1 MKMGTEVMR
10 RISSVKKAQNA
21 VLEDLLLVRMFS
33 CSPGARERPQKLKNV
48 ESASA
53 PRASGP
59 GAHCRGPMCYSIR
72 SQMPVWR
79 SMKRK

>member
-1 MKMGTEVMR
+1 MNTATEVMR
-10 RISSVKKAQNA
+10 RISSVKRAQNA
-21 VLEDLLLVRMFS
+21 VLEDLLRVRMFS
-33 CSPGARERPQKLKNV
+33 CSPVARERPQKLKNV

-59 GAHCRGPMCYSIR
+59 GAHCRGPMCHSMR

-79 SMKRK
+79 GMKRK